1 MLGDGSPAV
10 ANRKVVNATPHT
22 DFGTQRHI
30 HYLSPSM
37 WRSHFYPT
45 DQLSL
50 ACSHLFHAG
59 RRTPLEEASQAGFRC
74 PSCCLNN
81 LGARPAIRAAELR
94 ANREGTS
101 RRLRVPERRM
111 TDMNSAHRD
120 QVRLAVAARE
130 RGRSKVRSATTA
142 VSLASVAAAGALA
155 LALPGSTHKADT
167 SSSSATSSSGK
178 SSTGSG
184 KSSAGSGK
192 SSAGSGKSSTGSGKS
207 STGSGT
213 STGSGSSGSDSTST
227 GTSGLNS

>member
-142 VSLASVAAAGALA
+142 VSLASVAAAGAVA
-155 LALPGSTHKADT
+155 LVLPGSTHKADT
-167 SSSSATSSSGK
+167 SSSSSSAKSNSSSSG
-178 SSTGSG
+178 T
-184 KSSAGSGK
+184 SSAGSGT
-192 SSAGSGKSSTGSGKS
+192 SGTSTGSGS

-213 STGSGSSGSDSTST
+213 STGSSGFSSTSAPVSSSGSSQA
-227 GTSGLNS
+227 TSGGS

>member
-142 VSLASVAAAGALA
+142 VSLASVAAAGAVA
-155 LALPGSTHKADT
+155 LVLPGSTHKTDT
-167 SSSSATSSSGK
+167 SSSSSSSSATP
-178 SSTGSG
+178 SSGT
-184 KSSAGSGK
+184 
-192 SSAGSGKSSTGSGKS
+192 SSTGSGKS
-207 STGSGT
+207 STGSG
-213 STGSGSSGSDSTST
+213 SSGSNSTST
-227 GTSGLNS
+227 GTSGISSSAAPVSSSGSSQATS